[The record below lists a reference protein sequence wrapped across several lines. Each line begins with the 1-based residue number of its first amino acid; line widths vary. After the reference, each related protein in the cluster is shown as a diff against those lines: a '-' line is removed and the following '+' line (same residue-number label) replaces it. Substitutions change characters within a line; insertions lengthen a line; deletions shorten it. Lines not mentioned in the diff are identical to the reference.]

1 VVKTLLAGGV
11 VVTCDAAHAVYPDA
25 DVVMDGDRISYV
37 GPSYS
42 GQVDRR
48 VDASGFL
55 IMPGLVNAHTHSPMT
70 LFRGLA
76 DDVDL
81 HVFLQERVWP
91 REVKLTPDEIYAGSV
106 LAGIEMLK
114 SGVTSYVDMYFW
126 EHDLARAAVDV
137 GIRAMITPAILD
149 SPAWEPILGSWES
162 RTQDVLRFCRE
173 WEGREG
179 RIHTGFGPHAPYT
192 LSLEALSDIA
202 ALARDSGFPVHIHL
216 VESELER
223 DQFNA
228 RGIGSTAAALESIGF
243 FDGPVLAAHSIWI
256 DDGDLDIY
264 RRKGVGVA
272 HCPISNAKLGAGI
285 APTADMLAHEL
296 QVGLGTDGAATNNNM
311 DLWEEMRFAPLLA
324 KALALN
330 PTLLPSRDVLWMAT
344 RMGARAAQLDGVGE
358 LTAGCRADIVMV
370 SLSDTTTVPLFAP
383 SNYVDLLVYSMDR
396 SLVTHVWVA
405 GRQVV
410 DAGVV
415 TTVDE
420 ESARAAAQRAADAVS
435 RRVAA

>member
-1 VVKTLLAGGV
+1 MKTLLAGGV
-11 VVTCDAAHAVYPDA
+11 VVTCDAAHTVHPAA
-25 DVVMDGDRISYV
+25 DVVMDGDRISYI
-37 GPSYS
+37 GSSYT
-42 GQVDRR
+42 GDFDRR

-91 REVKLTPDEIYAGSV
+91 REVKLTPDDIYAGSV

-126 EHDLARAAVDV
+126 ENDLARAAIDV

-149 SPAWEPILGSWES
+149 SPAWEPVLGTWEN
-162 RTQDVLRFCRE
+162 RTQEVLRFCRQ

-192 LSLEALSDIA
+192 LSLEALSDIS

-216 VESELER
+216 VESQLER
-223 DQFNA
+223 DQFNQ
-228 RGIGSTAAALESIGF
+228 RGLGSTARALESIGF
-243 FDGPVLAAHSIWI
+243 FDAPVLAAHSIWI

-264 RRKGVGVA
+264 RRKGVSVA

-285 APTADMLAHEL
+285 APAAAMLAHDL

-324 KALALN
+324 KAIALD

-344 RMGARAAQLDGVGE
+344 RMGAQAARLDAVGE
-358 LTAGCRADIVMV
+358 LTPGYKADVLMV
-370 SLSDTTTVPLFAP
+370 SLSDTTAVPMFDP
-383 SNYVDLLVYSMDR
+383 RSYVDLLVYSMDR
-396 SLVTHVWVA
+396 SLVHNVWVN

-410 DAGVV
+410 EAGTV

-420 ESARAAAQRAADAVS
+420 EAARAAAQRAADAVS